1 MLRLLRRAIRLA
13 HLLYHVMRSDDDHP
27 MDSVQPR
34 MLTIR
39 AGRESDFV
47 ALCGDGDSAGAAG
60 PGPLA
65 GFFVR
70 EPLRLEFLVED
81 PVEGFV
87 CSFLDDGAAQVF
99 GYGAES

>member
-1 MLRLLRRAIRLA
+1 
-13 HLLYHVMRSDDDHP
+13 MRSDGDQP
-27 MDSVQPR
+27 MGSVQPR
-34 MLTIR
+34 MLTIG

-47 ALCGDGDSAGAAG
+47 ALCGDGDGAGAAG
-60 PGPLA
+60 PDPLA

-87 CSFLDDGAAQVF
+87 RSFLEDGAAQVF
-99 GYGAES
+99 GHGAER